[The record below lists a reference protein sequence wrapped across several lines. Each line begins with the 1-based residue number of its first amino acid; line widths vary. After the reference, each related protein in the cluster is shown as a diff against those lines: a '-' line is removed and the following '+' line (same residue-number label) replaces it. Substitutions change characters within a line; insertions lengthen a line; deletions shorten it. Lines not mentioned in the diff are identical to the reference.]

1 VTQPFPRR
9 ASNDIHQANSPLKI
23 PRSRPDI
30 RTIPKIPATISLKLR
45 GFAAESAVDSLHWIS
60 PNGLPLIQLL
70 GRNHMKTIKRIIGLG
85 LILFAPYC
93 LGSEMLMTLEQKVLT
108 SDLVVIG
115 TVTDV
120 HLGEIRKRPELLEQ
134 TQDTKIRLQID
145 ECIAGNKSGEISIEA
160 HSVSFFFKGGWQSST
175 AGFTNGRVKKNE
187 RFIAYLKESK
197 EGYVLAGES
206 IQYLE
211 WIDEGSKTVTDI
223 GQTSRMVPIEL
234 KRKQLL
240 DLAAKRQKAQQAAP
254 GQPATRPLSK

>member
-1 VTQPFPRR
+1 
-9 ASNDIHQANSPLKI
+9 
-23 PRSRPDI
+23 
-30 RTIPKIPATISLKLR
+30 
-45 GFAAESAVDSLHWIS
+45 
-60 PNGLPLIQLL
+60 
-70 GRNHMKTIKRIIGLG
+70 
-85 LILFAPYC
+85 
-93 LGSEMLMTLEQKVLT
+93 MTLEQKVLT
-108 SDLVVIG
+108 SDLIVFG

-120 HLGEIRKRPELLEQ
+120 HLGEIRKRPELMQ
-134 TQDTKIRLQID
+134 KTQDTKIRFQID
-145 ECIAGNKSGEISIEA
+145 ECIAGNESGEISIEA
-160 HSVSFFFKGGWQSST
+160 HSVSFFSKGGWQSST

-211 WIDEGSKTVTDI
+211 WIDQGSKTVTDI

-240 DLAAKRQKAQQAAP
+240 ELAAKRQKAQQAAP